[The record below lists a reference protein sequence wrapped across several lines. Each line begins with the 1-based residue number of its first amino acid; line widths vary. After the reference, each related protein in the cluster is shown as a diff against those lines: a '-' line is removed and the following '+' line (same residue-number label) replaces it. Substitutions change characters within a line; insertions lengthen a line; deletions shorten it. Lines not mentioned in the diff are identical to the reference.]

1 VKEVEV
7 VVEKWR
13 VIVIVEVEVEVRRR
27 GKRVD
32 VEADVCTF

>member
-7 VVEKWR
+7 VVGKWR

-32 VEADVCTF
+32 VEADECTF